1 MLGTKKI
8 LVIAATV
15 LWASAPM
22 AMAEPFIDDRAG
34 VSDDYFQN
42 SFNGFTGTL
51 DNTASKMR
59 RDYDYSQLSDAHRHL
74 VNMQAIQADTG
85 AQLQRSFNNTQVA
98 ATTSGGLY
106 NGNGSYGYGTMMGL
120 GGMMGGG
127 GYGGGMGGMGAA
139 GSSNSSMNPDQ
150 WGGGGQSGGYFY
162 QPSNY
167 HGRYYGNG
175 GGSSSVNT
183 GW

>member
-8 LVIAATV
+8 LVLAAAT
-15 LWASAPM
+15 LWLAAPM

-34 VSDDYFQN
+34 VSDDYFQS
-42 SFNGFTGTL
+42 SFAGFNGTL

-85 AQLQRSFNNTQVA
+85 KQLQQSFNNTQAGMVL
-98 ATTSGGLY
+98 SGGAY
-106 NGNGSYGYGTMMGL
+106 NGNGSYGYGAAMGL
-120 GGMMGGG
+120 GGYGMGMGMGMGG
-127 GYGGGMGGMGAA
+127 GYGNNG
-139 GSSNSSMNPDQ
+139 GSSQATDN
-150 WGGGGQSGGYFY
+150 WGGSGQSGGYFNS
-162 QPSNY
+162 PSSY
-167 HGRYYGNG
+167 HGRYYGGG